1 MSRHWSS
8 NDNLLERKRALFGGS
23 SAQQTSSTG
32 GLQTLSGGNRTK
44 SVIVTRN
51 NAPANVRSHENNN
64 DDLSPSLGV
73 GLVGIGTSGSIGRQ
87 DSNSGLI

>member
-1 MSRHWSS
+1 M
-8 NDNLLERKRALFGGS
+8 
-23 SAQQTSSTG
+23 
-32 GLQTLSGGNRTK
+32 
-44 SVIVTRN
+44 IVTRN